1 MVVFA
6 VGDPRGGIHERHGL
20 EVVLELVGPGDHAGV
35 ERPSRE
41 PLQQGPDLVGAE
53 RRHAALA
60 RFAFLARQLVH
71 EASLLKWSR
80 RSAAGECASYTTE
93 CTWPGVSVQTLTRS
107 SFARALT

>member
-35 ERPSRE
+35 ERPARE

-71 EASLLKWSR
+71 EAALLKWSM
-80 RSAAGECASYTTE
+80 RSAAGASESYTSQSTGSRP
-93 CTWPGVSVQTLTRS
+93 TAQPSPRQTS
-107 SFARALT
+107 